1 MKTIYRTL
9 SILAACISQLTSIY
23 AQSGP
28 DYSRNFI
35 VGTVVRVSG
44 AKDTATVNALPVGSA
59 MRTVNYY
66 DGLGFPSQT
75 VSVGAVGGGAHDLVL
90 HKEYD
95 RYMRE
100 SKVFLPYA
108 DLSVGSRQGF
118 RDGAGAATS
127 EFYRD
132 GSQTGM
138 SPDSAPWSVTVYGN
152 SMLDR
157 VLEQGFPGE
166 VWQPSSERTDTSGRT
181 QAYGYG
187 TCSSSGDDVVRL
199 WQVVSGGISSSG
211 DYLPGRLV
219 RQTLM
224 GENWVSGRDGTV
236 DVYTDYRGNTVLERR
251 WLSEEGEDKPLDT
264 YYVYDVLGR
273 LRYVLPPLLSEALA
287 GVSAA
292 SDDDSAMKAYAYV
305 YRYDGLGECI
315 WKRLPGCSPVTMR
328 YDVHRRMVLSQ
339 DGNQALSG
347 EWSCVWYDGLGRP
360 CVMASCPSA
369 DYGDVSGVG
378 FTASYRGSSGRTF
391 GYVLSPELPDGAE
404 LRQVMY
410 YDGYDFID
418 LSPESCRDSLWAYIS
433 AFPVHPLP
441 PVRPADVLPDKD
453 STFLTPL
460 PIPSVR
466 VSKYDRYGRGRV
478 TGGVIWSSDPGLPAM
493 YSSVYYDDRGLVVQS
508 RSQNHLGGWETEK
521 TWYSFTGQP
530 VKRTLSHS
538 VGAIGTV
545 PADSRP
551 DPAVP
556 GKPVVERYA
565 WTYDNMDR
573 PLKITHRLGSGAET
587 VLADNRY
594 DNLGRLSSDG
604 RNGAEPIRTAY
615 SYNIRSWQTGVSS
628 VVFSEELHYTDPSAC
643 GASSAPQFNGSISS
657 SVWSLSGGV
666 SKGYGYSY
674 DGLGRVTGAEW
685 LLGCRPASGYGTSYS
700 YDSHGNIL
708 SLSRERGSV
717 PDEGDDLMMAYSG
730 NRLHAMSDHGG
741 SMIPDHLAGSI
752 PSGMTQYAY
761 DANGNMT
768 RDLNSGLTV
777 MSYNRLNLPDELTCV
792 GSDGVRSIRYLYASD
807 GRKLRVSTSG
817 PGGSSSV
824 TDYASNVVYRDGSLE
839 RILIPGGYMTDGSY
853 RFFMTDHLGSVRAV
867 ADSEGN
873 VLHTYDYYP
882 YGEDIAESASA
893 VSPSAQE
900 CSSGT
905 LSSEPENGS
914 SSTAGA
920 SLQPYRFN
928 GKESQKFAGLPYLD
942 YGARY
947 YHPLSSRWTTMDPMA
962 EKYYSVSPYAFCSG
976 NPVNFVDVDGG
987 FPLLANLV
995 GGIAS
1000 AAVDYTGQVIA
1011 NVVYDKRVS
1020 ASAFSNIDIGDVA
1033 ISFGEGFVTGGGN
1046 IVKKVATKVAVA
1058 VVSEVACNAVDVEVG
1073 NGNGVTLDV
1082 NSVSETAVN
1091 TAVGLTVGNFSTGL
1105 TVKPLKTQ
1113 SANSA
1118 VSLARSKVHSN
1129 GKGLSAK
1136 EAKSIAKKTRSD
1148 NELKKVVNN
1157 AVDEN
1162 ANAVVGNA
1170 SSSVVKNEFEED

>member
-1 MKTIYRTL
+1 M

-28 DYSRNFI
+28 DYSRNFV

-108 DLSVGSRQGF
+108 DLSGGSGQGF

-152 SMLDR
+152 SQLDR

-236 DVYTDYRGNTVLERR
+236 DVYTDYSGNTVLERR

-273 LRYVLPPLLSEALA
+273 LRYVLPPLLSDALA
-287 GVSAA
+287 GVFTA

-315 WKRLPGCSPVTMR
+315 WKRLPGCSPVTMQ

-347 EWSCVWYDGLGRP
+347 ECSCIWYDGLGRP

-369 DYGDVSGVG
+369 DYGDVSGIG

-418 LSPESCRDSLWAYIS
+418 LSPESCRDSLRAYVLRHV
-433 AFPVHPLP
+433 FPVLPKPSSVAAVPPLKDSISLIP
-441 PVRPADVLPDKD
+441 PLKD
-453 STFLTPL
+453 STDLTPV
-460 PIPSVR
+460 PIPPVSV
-466 VSKYDRYGRGRV
+466 VTAEYDRYGRGRV
-478 TGGVIWSSDPGLPAM
+478 TGGVMWSSDPGLPAM

-551 DPAVP
+551 DQAI
-556 GKPVVERYA
+556 GDNPVVESYA

-587 VLADNRY
+587 VLADNSY

-628 VVFSEELHYTDPSAC
+628 GVFSEELHYTDPSAC

-657 SVWSLSGGV
+657 SVWSLSGGLR
-666 SKGYGYSY
+666 KGYGYSY

-685 LLGCRPASGYGTSYS
+685 LLGGRPASGYGTSYS

-824 TDYASNVVYRDGSLE
+824 TDYASNVVYRDGSLD
-839 RILIPGGYMTDGSY
+839 RIFIPGGYMTDGSY
-853 RFFMTDHLGSVRAV
+853 RFFVTDHLGSIRAV
-867 ADSEGN
+867 TDSEGN
-873 VLHTYDYYP
+873 VLETYDYYP

-893 VSPSAQE
+893 VSPSAP
-900 CSSGT
+900 GV
-905 LSSEPENGS
+905 
-914 SSTAGA
+914 

-942 YGARY
+942 YGARF
-947 YHPLSSRWTTMDPMA
+947 YHQLSSRWTTMDPLA
-962 EKYYSVSPYAFCSG
+962 EKYYSVSPYAFCSN
-976 NPVNFVDVDGG
+976 NPVNFVDWDGKLPDAIWDIANIVLGVQSLTSNIKEGNVLASVVDGVG
-987 FPLLANLV
+987 LVVDIGATLLPGIP
-995 GGIAS
+995 GGAS
-1000 AAVDYTGQVIA
+1000 TGIKALRGGEKAVDAVKA
-1011 NVVYDKRVS
+1011 LDK
-1020 ASAFSNIDIGDVA
+1020 ASDVA
-1033 ISFGEGFVTGGGN
+1033 KSSDALKSAGDIVDAGKHGSYTVTFESGN
-1046 IVKKVATKVAVA
+1046 RYHGKGSTSRMEQSAREKTKKYDDS
-1058 VVSEVACNAVDVEVG
+1058 VVSKDWTPAA
-1073 NGNGVTLDV
+1073 
-1082 NSVSETAVN
+1082 SE
-1091 TAVGLTVGNFSTGL
+1091 
-1105 TVKPLKTQ
+1105 
-1113 SANSA
+1113 
-1118 VSLARSKVHSN
+1118 
-1129 GKGLSAK
+1129 K
-1136 EAKSIAKKTRSD
+1136 EAFMDEARRIRSEKGFGPEYG
-1148 NELKKVVNN
+1148 NYNKINSPGEKFLK
-1157 AVDEN
+1157 EI
-1162 ANAVVGNA
+1162 G
-1170 SSSVVKNEFEED
+1170 E

>member
-1 MKTIYRTL
+1 M
-9 SILAACISQLTSIY
+9 
-23 AQSGP
+23 
-28 DYSRNFI
+28 
-35 VGTVVRVSG
+35 
-44 AKDTATVNALPVGSA
+44 
-59 MRTVNYY
+59 
-66 DGLGFPSQT
+66 
-75 VSVGAVGGGAHDLVL
+75 
-90 HKEYD
+90 
-95 RYMRE
+95 
-100 SKVFLPYA
+100 
-108 DLSVGSRQGF
+108 
-118 RDGAGAATS
+118 
-127 EFYRD
+127 
-132 GSQTGM
+132 
-138 SPDSAPWSVTVYGN
+138 
-152 SMLDR
+152 
-157 VLEQGFPGE
+157 
-166 VWQPSSERTDTSGRT
+166 
-181 QAYGYG
+181 
-187 TCSSSGDDVVRL
+187 RL

-236 DVYTDYRGNTVLERR
+236 DVYTDYSGNTVLERR

-273 LRYVLPPLLSEALA
+273 LRYVLPPLLSDALA
-287 GVSAA
+287 GVSSV

-315 WKRLPGCSPVTMR
+315 WKRLPGCSPVTMQ

-347 EWSCVWYDGLGRP
+347 EWSCIWYDGLGRP

-369 DYGDVSGVG
+369 DYGDVSGIG

-418 LSPESCRDSLWAYIS
+418 LSPESCRDSLRAYVLRHV
-433 AFPVHPLP
+433 FPVLPKPSSVAAVPPLKDSISLIP
-441 PVRPADVLPDKD
+441 PLKD
-453 STFLTPL
+453 STDLTPV
-460 PIPSVR
+460 PIPPVSV
-466 VSKYDRYGRGRV
+466 VTAEYDRYGRGRV
-478 TGGVIWSSDPGLPAM
+478 TGGVMWSSDPGLPAM

-551 DPAVP
+551 DQAI
-556 GKPVVERYA
+556 GDNPVVESYA

-587 VLADNRY
+587 VLADNSY

-628 VVFSEELHYTDPSAC
+628 GVFSEELHYTDPSAC

-685 LLGCRPASGYGTSYS
+685 LLGGRPASGYGTSYS

-717 PDEGDDLMMAYSG
+717 PDGGDDLMMAYSG

-792 GSDGVRSIRYLYASD
+792 GSDGVHSIRYLYASD

-824 TDYASNVVYRDGSLE
+824 TDYASNVVYRDGSLDC
-839 RILIPGGYMTDGSY
+839 ILIPGGYMTDGSY
-853 RFFMTDHLGSVRAV
+853 RFFVTDHLGSVRAV
-867 ADSEGN
+867 TDSDGN

-882 YGEDIAESASA
+882 YGEDMAESASA
-893 VSPSAQE
+893 VSPS
-900 CSSGT
+900 SPVT
-905 LSSEPENGS
+905 
-914 SSTAGA
+914 

-942 YGARY
+942 YGARF
-947 YHPLSSRWTTMDPMA
+947 YHQLSSRWTTLDPLA

-976 NPVNFVDVDGG
+976 NPVNFAIEREQNELAHFAECEQRKALQGLNFVDWDGMDVWNVYEDG
-987 FPLLANLV
+987 SISWVKQSKRDVVRTMDANGDIISRKSFKKTDLSK
-995 GGIAS
+995 GTLNLGEKGY
-1000 AAVDYTGQVIA
+1000 DYFT
-1011 NVVYDKRVS
+1011 VS
-1020 ASAFSNIDIGDVA
+1020 D
-1033 ISFGEGFVTGGGN
+1033 
-1046 IVKKVATKVAVA
+1046 
-1058 VVSEVACNAVDVEVG
+1058 
-1073 NGNGVTLDV
+1073 
-1082 NSVSETAVN
+1082 
-1091 TAVGLTVGNFSTGL
+1091 
-1105 TVKPLKTQ
+1105 P
-1113 SANSA
+1113 
-1118 VSLARSKVHSN
+1118 
-1129 GKGLSAK
+1129 
-1136 EAKSIAKKTRSD
+1136 SIAKKLFEFIATPSSWGKD
-1148 NELKKVVNN
+1148 NNTNDRQAIVESSVIYTDIGN
-1157 AVDEN
+1157 AVLIGEKEATPTAALSMEYVN
-1162 ANAVVGNA
+1162 QGAVFTRIDHVHPNSDPFPSGTGQKNGDIGTISYLEKNGIKFSTPEWDQYHIFTPNGKQYHA
-1170 SSSVVKNEFEED
+1170 YDYYTTDTISPVIFSVKRSKKR

>member
-108 DLSVGSRQGF
+108 DLSVGSGQGF

-132 GSQTGM
+132 GSLTGM

-478 TGGVIWSSDPGLPAM
+478 IGGVMWSSDPGLPAM

-538 VGAIGTV
+538 VGSIGTV

-551 DPAVP
+551 DQAVP

-573 PLKITHRLGSGAET
+573 PLKITHRLGSGSET
-587 VLADNRY
+587 VLADNSY

-717 PDEGDDLMMAYSG
+717 PDGGDDLMMAYSG
-730 NRLHAMSDHGG
+730 NQLHAMSDHGG

>member
-1 MKTIYRTL
+1 M

-28 DYSRNFI
+28 DYSRNFV

-75 VSVGAVGGGAHDLVL
+75 VSVGAVGGGVHDLVL

-108 DLSVGSRQGF
+108 DLSGGSGQGF
-118 RDGAGAATS
+118 REGAGAATS

-132 GSQTGM
+132 GSLTGM
-138 SPDSAPWSVTVYGN
+138 SPDPAPWSVTVYGN

-236 DVYTDYRGNTVLERR
+236 DVYTDYSGNTVLERR

-287 GVSAA
+287 DVSSV

-315 WKRLPGCSPVTMR
+315 WKRLPGSSPVTMQ

-347 EWSCVWYDGLGRP
+347 EWSCIWYDGLGRP

-369 DYGDVSGVG
+369 DYGDVSGIG

-418 LSPESCRDSLWAYIS
+418 LSPESCRDSLWAYVS

-441 PVRPADVLPDKD
+441 PARPADVLSDKD

-466 VSKYDRYGRGRV
+466 VSTYDRYGRGRV
-478 TGGVIWSSDPGLPAM
+478 TGGVMWSSDPGLPAM

-508 RSQNHLGGWETEK
+508 HSQNHLGGWETEK

-551 DPAVP
+551 DQAI
-556 GKPVVERYA
+556 GDNPVVESYA

-628 VVFSEELHYTDPSAC
+628 GVFSEELHYTDPSAC

-657 SVWSLSGGV
+657 SVWSLSGGLR
-666 SKGYGYSY
+666 KGYGYSY

-685 LLGCRPASGYGTSYS
+685 LLGGRPASGYGTSYS

-717 PDEGDDLMMAYSG
+717 PDGGDDLMMAYSG

-777 MSYNRLNLPDELTCV
+777 MSYNRMNLPDELTCV
-792 GSDGVRSIRYLYASD
+792 GSDGVHSIRYLYASD

-824 TDYASNVVYRDGSLE
+824 TDYASNVVYRDGSLD

-853 RFFMTDHLGSVRAV
+853 RFFVTDHLGSIRAV
-867 ADSEGN
+867 TDASGN

-893 VSPSAQE
+893 VSLSAQE

-928 GKESQKFAGLPYLD
+928 GKESQEFAGLPYLD

-962 EKYYSVSPYAFCSG
+962 EKYYSVSPYAFCSN
-976 NPVNFVDVDGG
+976 NPVNFVDWDGD
-987 FPLLANLV
+987 FPLVANLV

-1000 AAVDYTGQVIA
+1000 VAVDYTGQVIA
-1011 NVVYDKRVS
+1011 NVVHDKEVS
-1020 ASAFSNIDIGDVA
+1020 TSAFLNVDVGDMA

-1058 VVSEVACNAVDVEVG
+1058 VVSEVARNAVDVKV
-1073 NGNGVTLDV
+1073 GNGVTLEV
-1082 NSVSETAVN
+1082 NSVLETTVN
-1091 TAVGLTVGNFSTGL
+1091 TVVGVTAGSFTPSIK
-1105 TVKPLKTQ
+1105 VKPLKTP
-1113 SANSA
+1113 SPNTA
-1118 VSLARSKVHSN
+1118 VSSVRAKAHAN
-1129 GKGLSAK
+1129 GKGLSTK
-1136 EAKSIAKKTRSD
+1136 EAKSVSQKTRSD
-1148 NELKKVVNN
+1148 NEVKKVVNN
-1157 AVDEN
+1157 IVSDKIN
-1162 ANAVVGNA
+1162 NAVVNVP
-1170 SSSVVKNEFEED
+1170 SSVVKKAFEED

>member
-1 MKTIYRTL
+1 M

-108 DLSVGSRQGF
+108 DLSVGSGQGF

-132 GSQTGM
+132 GSLTGM

-717 PDEGDDLMMAYSG
+717 PDGGDDLMMAYSG
-730 NRLHAMSDHGG
+730 NQLHAMSDHGG

-976 NPVNFVDVDGG
+976 NPVNFVDWDGMSVWVLDEQSRNNIVNTLTKEEAKYVKFNSDG
-987 FPLLANLV
+987 KLNTRRLNKSDSQSENMTALKSLANSDV
-995 GGIAS
+995 NYNFQTSTGYPDTNGEHKDFKNGKENWENGITLIPGAESDPSPDGNVYIITNSFLSAEDQAS
-1000 AAVDYTGQVIA
+1000 NAAHEAYGHAYFYELQQQGHDLNPFHKYRYVNGDEVYDEFTGMTVTAAVQI
-1011 NVVYDKRVS
+1011 DK
-1020 ASAFSNIDIGDVA
+1020 NIQLDEQI
-1033 ISFGEGFVTGGGN
+1033 
-1046 IVKKVATKVAVA
+1046 KKVEK
-1058 VVSEVACNAVDVEVG
+1058 
-1073 NGNGVTLDV
+1073 
-1082 NSVSETAVN
+1082 
-1091 TAVGLTVGNFSTGL
+1091 
-1105 TVKPLKTQ
+1105 Q
-1113 SANSA
+1113 
-1118 VSLARSKVHSN
+1118 ARN
-1129 GKGLSAK
+1129 NY
-1136 EAKSIAKKTRSD
+1136 KSRMR
-1148 NELKKVVNN
+1148 
-1157 AVDEN
+1157 
-1162 ANAVVGNA
+1162 
-1170 SSSVVKNEFEED
+1170 

>member
-1 MKTIYRTL
+1 M
-9 SILAACISQLTSIY
+9 
-23 AQSGP
+23 
-28 DYSRNFI
+28 
-35 VGTVVRVSG
+35 
-44 AKDTATVNALPVGSA
+44 
-59 MRTVNYY
+59 
-66 DGLGFPSQT
+66 
-75 VSVGAVGGGAHDLVL
+75 
-90 HKEYD
+90 
-95 RYMRE
+95 
-100 SKVFLPYA
+100 
-108 DLSVGSRQGF
+108 
-118 RDGAGAATS
+118 
-127 EFYRD
+127 
-132 GSQTGM
+132 
-138 SPDSAPWSVTVYGN
+138 
-152 SMLDR
+152 
-157 VLEQGFPGE
+157 
-166 VWQPSSERTDTSGRT
+166 
-181 QAYGYG
+181 
-187 TCSSSGDDVVRL
+187 RL

-236 DVYTDYRGNTVLERR
+236 DVYTDYSGNTVLERR

-287 GVSAA
+287 GVSSV

-315 WKRLPGCSPVTMR
+315 WKRLPGCSPVTMQ

-347 EWSCVWYDGLGRP
+347 EWSCIWYDGLGRP

-369 DYGDVSGVG
+369 DYGDVSGIG

-418 LSPESCRDSLWAYIS
+418 LSPESCRDSLRAYVLRHV
-433 AFPVHPLP
+433 FPVLPKPSSVAAVPPLKDSISLIP
-441 PVRPADVLPDKD
+441 PLKD
-453 STFLTPL
+453 STDLTPV
-460 PIPSVR
+460 PIPPVSV
-466 VSKYDRYGRGRV
+466 VTAEYDRYGRGRV
-478 TGGVIWSSDPGLPAM
+478 TGGVMWSSDPGLPAM

-551 DPAVP
+551 DQAI
-556 GKPVVERYA
+556 GDNPVVESYA

-587 VLADNRY
+587 VLADNSY

-628 VVFSEELHYTDPSAC
+628 GVFSEELHYTDPSAC

-685 LLGCRPASGYGTSYS
+685 LLGGRPASGYGTSYS

-717 PDEGDDLMMAYSG
+717 PDGGDDLMMAYSG

-792 GSDGVRSIRYLYASD
+792 GSDGVHSIRYLYASD

-824 TDYASNVVYRDGSLE
+824 TDYASNVVYRDGSLDC
-839 RILIPGGYMTDGSY
+839 ILIPGGYMTDGSY
-853 RFFMTDHLGSVRAV
+853 RFFVTDHLGSVRAV
-867 ADSEGN
+867 TDSDGN

-882 YGEDIAESASA
+882 YGEDMAESASA
-893 VSPSAQE
+893 VSPS
-900 CSSGT
+900 SPVT
-905 LSSEPENGS
+905 
-914 SSTAGA
+914 

-942 YGARY
+942 YGARF
-947 YHPLSSRWTTMDPMA
+947 YHSCLPAGPRWTRWRKSIILSALMHSVREILLTLRFEREQNELAHFA
-962 EKYYSVSPYAFCSG
+962 ECEQRKALQG
-976 NPVNFVDVDGG
+976 LNFVDWDGMDVWNVYEDG
-987 FPLLANLV
+987 SISWVKQSKRDVVRTMDANGDIISRKSFKKTDLSK
-995 GGIAS
+995 GTLNLGEKGY
-1000 AAVDYTGQVIA
+1000 DYFT
-1011 NVVYDKRVS
+1011 VS
-1020 ASAFSNIDIGDVA
+1020 D
-1033 ISFGEGFVTGGGN
+1033 
-1046 IVKKVATKVAVA
+1046 
-1058 VVSEVACNAVDVEVG
+1058 
-1073 NGNGVTLDV
+1073 
-1082 NSVSETAVN
+1082 
-1091 TAVGLTVGNFSTGL
+1091 
-1105 TVKPLKTQ
+1105 P
-1113 SANSA
+1113 
-1118 VSLARSKVHSN
+1118 
-1129 GKGLSAK
+1129 
-1136 EAKSIAKKTRSD
+1136 SIAKKLFEFIATPSSWGKD
-1148 NELKKVVNN
+1148 NNTNDRQAIVESSVIYTDIGN
-1157 AVDEN
+1157 AVLIGEKEATPTAALSMEYVN
-1162 ANAVVGNA
+1162 QGAVFTRIDHVHPNSDPFPSGTGQKNGDIGTISYLEKNGIKFSTPEWDQYHIFTPNGKQYHA
-1170 SSSVVKNEFEED
+1170 YDYYTTDTISPVIFSVKRSKKR